1 MGLEKE
7 AALGKKLEEIVPGI
21 ESEERYLL
29 FKKVLETGEPIHIET
44 YQPVEKFGDLWVSV
58 WAFKSG
64 NNLGLISRDITSQK
78 VAEERFRRSKQF
90 EAVSSIG
97 ATIAHDLRNPLSR
110 TNQAIELARRKP
122 NTTERML
129 DLAQESAQ
137 YALNMVE
144 EFREGT
150 RWIKPKKQKVNLKKL
165 VSESIGSVKMPDRV
179 KLTVDMAAS
188 VGMVMVDP
196 EVLQRVIV
204 NLVLNGIEAMPYGGW
219 LNISINRRDS
229 FVSIAVSDTG
239 VGMSHEVLKKI
250 WQPLFTTKSKGIG
263 LGLYFVRN
271 AIDAHG
277 GDINI
282 TTEPGKGTTFTINIP
297 DSIE

>member
-1 MGLEKE
+1 
-7 AALGKKLEEIVPGI
+7 
-21 ESEERYLL
+21 
-29 FKKVLETGEPIHIET
+29 
-44 YQPVEKFGDLWVSV
+44 
-58 WAFKSG
+58 
-64 NNLGLISRDITSQK
+64 
-78 VAEERFRRSKQF
+78 
-90 EAVSSIG
+90 
-97 ATIAHDLRNPLSR
+97 
-110 TNQAIELARRKP
+110 
-122 NTTERML
+122 ML